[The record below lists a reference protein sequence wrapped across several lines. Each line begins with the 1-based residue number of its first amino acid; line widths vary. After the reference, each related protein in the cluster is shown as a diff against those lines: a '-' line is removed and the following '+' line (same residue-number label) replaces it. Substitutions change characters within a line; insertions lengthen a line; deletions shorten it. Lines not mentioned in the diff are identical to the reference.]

1 MNICYE
7 MSGGNTRSKET
18 RFRLFLTIFLMYF
31 INIKIIIIEQHCS
44 LINIEH
50 PHRLQLEQK
59 NLEQSVIL

>member
-18 RFRLFLTIFLMYF
+18 RLYFLNNLYINF
-31 INIKIIIIEQHCS
+31 IIKQLCA
-44 LINIEH
+44 LINTEH